1 MIKAIRTVGITVFA
15 SAGVLLTPLGAANAH
30 PLDVQLQSS
39 PYKNCTEA
47 WDAGAAPVHRGDDG
61 YAPHLDRDNDG
72 VGCEFDP
79 RHHN

>member
-15 SAGVLLTPLGAANAH
+15 SAGVLLTPLVAANAH

-47 WDAGAAPVHRGDDG
+47 WNDGGAPVLKGDERYG
-61 YAPHLDRDNDG
+61 PHLDRDNDG
-72 VGCEFDP
+72 IGCEVDP
-79 RHHN
+79 RK